1 MKHVVPGGLPG
12 GHVVHTFCVAA
23 ICWAIW
29 KKRNEACF
37 ENKLLRNPID
47 ILIYACALMSYW
59 AGLYGSDMQ
68 NKTMDGVKLLLSCAN
83 RVLVQQQHPPLL
95 IGPPRSHLEDD
106 DTSTD
111 EAWKRC
117 EHSLLFVLLSS
128 TPMLN
133 WYVKNSTRG
142 RFLGSLGPGR
152 SVVGWYETWKS
163 SHIHPAL
170 NLYRYPLSLLPP
182 PPLHLCCMNCW
193 YFRSS

>member
-1 MKHVVPGGLPG
+1 MWCQEGCQEGMWCTHFASLRFVGLSG
-12 GHVVHTFCVAA
+12 
-23 ICWAIW
+23 

-83 RVLVQQQHPPLL
+83 RVLVQQQRPPLL

-111 EAWKRC
+111 EA
-117 EHSLLFVLLSS
+117 
-128 TPMLN
+128 
-133 WYVKNSTRG
+133 
-142 RFLGSLGPGR
+142 
-152 SVVGWYETWKS
+152 
-163 SHIHPAL
+163 
-170 NLYRYPLSLLPP
+170 
-182 PPLHLCCMNCW
+182 
-193 YFRSS
+193 

>member
-1 MKHVVPGGLPG
+1 
-12 GHVVHTFCVAA
+12 
-23 ICWAIW
+23 
-29 KKRNEACF
+29 
-37 ENKLLRNPID
+37 
-47 ILIYACALMSYW
+47 MSYW

-68 NKTMDGVKLLLSCAN
+68 NKIMDGVKLLLSCAN

-95 IGPPRSHLEDD
+95 IGPPPSHLEDD

-111 EAWKRC
+111 EAWNRC

-133 WYVKNSTRG
+133 WSVKNSTRG
-142 RFLGSLGPGR
+142 RFLGSLGPGQ

-170 NLYRYPLSLLPP
+170 NLYRYPLSLPP
-182 PPLHLCCMNCW
+182 PSISVVWTAGIFVLRNENGDVLASKKKLWGPLPCAKNRLYPILYIPFI
-193 YFRSS
+193 YFL

>member
-1 MKHVVPGGLPG
+1 MPGGLPG
-12 GHVVHTFCVAA
+12 GHVAHTFCVAA

-111 EAWKRC
+111 EA
-117 EHSLLFVLLSS
+117 
-128 TPMLN
+128 
-133 WYVKNSTRG
+133 
-142 RFLGSLGPGR
+142 
-152 SVVGWYETWKS
+152 
-163 SHIHPAL
+163 
-170 NLYRYPLSLLPP
+170 
-182 PPLHLCCMNCW
+182 
-193 YFRSS
+193 